1 MKKIKQIC
9 ALGLMMAVLAAYILP
24 GTAEEAS
31 AKNISG
37 VAYTDMAVDPTVR
50 GSGYSSVLYDNQSG
64 LPTSEANAIAE
75 TEEGFIWIGSYSGL
89 IRYDGNT
96 FERMD
101 STTGITSVVC
111 LYVDSKNRLWIGTN
125 DNGVA
130 VMENGKY
137 KIYDTADG
145 LGSSSVRCITE
156 DSNGTIYIASTNGLN
171 TVTEDMVLHKFDE
184 KQINNKYICELRIT
198 DQDVIYGETMDGD
211 IFTIENGTLTSFYG
225 SRSLGVGDVNCVLPD
240 PDNPGYVYI
249 GNTESQIYYGMLSGS
264 LHDVKRMS
272 IYPLAYAASIEK
284 YNGKVWVCADNGIG
298 VFDDDGFHILEDIPL
313 NNSIEHMM
321 VDYEGNLWF
330 TSSRQG
336 IMKIVPNQFT
346 DIYDKYG
353 LENAVVNSTCEY
365 NDMLF
370 IGTDT
375 GLTVIDKNKVIDE
388 VVIQYKDT
396 NDRFRFNHNLIS
408 LLQGCRIRSI
418 KRDSKNRLWIAT
430 YSTRGLLIYD
440 NGMITR
446 FDNENGLPSNKV
458 RTVYEM
464 SDGTVMVACS
474 GGIVRI
480 RDDKVAGSYDNRSGI
495 NNLDVLTVTEGFNDE
510 TIIGSDGNGIYII
523 KGQNIINL
531 GKKDGLHSE
540 VVMRLKRDKER
551 KVIWIIT
558 SNSIA
563 YMTEDYKITTIAG
576 FPYSNNFDMY
586 ENSQGQMWILSS
598 NGIYVISA
606 DDLIDNVEVN
616 PVFFSMDNGLPCVA
630 TANSYSCVDAD
641 GILYIAGTTGV
652 AAVNIEEVS
661 LDIGNIKINVP
672 YIEADGEMVYPDSRG
687 VFTIPS
693 STNRLVIYGYV
704 YTYALINPKIT
715 YWLDGFDK
723 NFITKSRKDMEPVVY
738 TNLEGG
744 TYHFMMVV
752 QDTLGRDSK
761 QVDVT
766 IVKTKAFYEEA
777 WFRLFVV
784 LAAIGLVFGSIVFIV
799 YRKTRALTKKNE
811 QNRQFI
817 NEMTQAFAK
826 TIDMKDKYTNG
837 HSERV
842 AEYTVML
849 TKELG
854 YDDETVEKYRNIA
867 LLHDIGKISIPP
879 EVLNKEGKLTDQEFN
894 IIKSH
899 SAQGYK
905 VLKDISLMPE
915 LAIGAG
921 QHHERPDG
929 KGYPKGLKGDE
940 IERVAQIIAVAD
952 TFDAMYS
959 DRPYR
964 KRMNFDK
971 AVSII
976 KEVAGTQLTEDV
988 VEAFL
993 RLVERGG
1000 LRAEDDQGGGS
1011 MEDIDNIHKQQEKK
1025 AAKRS

>member
-1 MKKIKQIC
+1 MVKKKRIC
-9 ALGLMMAVLAAYILP
+9 ALIILMAVLAACILP
-24 GTAEEAS
+24 GTAKEVK

-37 VAYTDMAVDPTVR
+37 VEYSDMAVNPTVR

-145 LGSSSVRCITE
+145 LGSSSVRSITE
-156 DSNGTIYIASTNGLN
+156 DSKGTIYIASTNGLN
-171 TVTEDMVLHKFDE
+171 TVTEDMVLHRFDE

-198 DQDVIYGETMDGD
+198 NQDVIYGETMDGD

-346 DIYDKYG
+346 DVYDKYG

-396 NDRFRFNHNLIS
+396 NDRFRFNHNLIN
-408 LLQGCRIRSI
+408 LLNGCRIRSI
-418 KRDSKNRLWIAT
+418 KKDSKNRLWIAT

-510 TIIGSDGNGIYII
+510 TIIGSDGNGIYVI

-540 VVMRLKRDKER
+540 VVMRLKRDEER

-799 YRKTRALTKKNE
+799 YKKTRALTKKNE

-976 KEVAGTQLTEDV
+976 KEVAGTQLAEDV

-993 RLVERGG
+993 RLVEKGG

>member
-1 MKKIKQIC
+1 MVKKKRIC
-9 ALGLMMAVLAAYILP
+9 ALIILMVVLAACILP
-24 GTAEEAS
+24 GTAKEVN

-37 VAYTDMAVDPTVR
+37 VKYSDMAVDPTVK
-50 GSGYSSVLYDNQSG
+50 GSGYSAVLYDNQNG
-64 LPTSEANAIAE
+64 LPTSETNAVTE
-75 TEEGFIWIGSYSGL
+75 TAEGFIWIGSYSGL

-137 KIYDTADG
+137 TVYDTSDG
-145 LGSSSVRCITE
+145 LGSSSVRSITE
-156 DSNGTIYIASTNGLN
+156 DSKGTIYIASTNGLN
-171 TVTEDMVLHKFDE
+171 TVTEDMVLHRFDE

-225 SRSLGVGDVNCVLPD
+225 AKSLGVGDVNCVLPD

-272 IYPLAYAASIEK
+272 IYPLTYAASIEK

-346 DIYDKYG
+346 DVYDKYG

-388 VVIQYKDT
+388 VVIQCKDT

-474 GGIVRI
+474 GGMVRI

-495 NNLDVLTVTEGFNDE
+495 NNLDVLTVTEGFNDDA
-510 TIIGSDGNGIYII
+510 IIGSDGNGIYVI

-540 VVMRLKRDKER
+540 VVMRLKRDEER

-586 ENSQGQMWILSS
+586 ENSHGQMWILSS
-598 NGIYVISA
+598 NGIYVIPT
-606 DDLIDNVEVN
+606 DNLIGNTDIN

-630 TANSYSCVDAD
+630 TANSYSCVDKD

-661 LDIGNIKINVP
+661 LDIGNIKLNVP
-672 YIEADGEMVYPDSRG
+672 YIEADGEFIYPDKNG
-687 VFTIPS
+687 TFNIPS
-693 STNRLVIYGYV
+693 SSNRLVIYAYI
-704 YTYALINPKIT
+704 YTYALINPKVT
-715 YWLDGFDK
+715 YWLEGFDK
-723 NFITKSRKDMEPVVY
+723 DFITKSRKDMEPVVY
-738 TNLEGG
+738 TNL
-744 TYHFMMVV
+744 
-752 QDTLGRDSK
+752 
-761 QVDVT
+761 
-766 IVKTKAFYEEA
+766 
-777 WFRLFVV
+777 
-784 LAAIGLVFGSIVFIV
+784 
-799 YRKTRALTKKNE
+799 
-811 QNRQFI
+811 
-817 NEMTQAFAK
+817 
-826 TIDMKDKYTNG
+826 
-837 HSERV
+837 
-842 AEYTVML
+842 
-849 TKELG
+849 
-854 YDDETVEKYRNIA
+854 
-867 LLHDIGKISIPP
+867 
-879 EVLNKEGKLTDQEFN
+879 
-894 IIKSH
+894 
-899 SAQGYK
+899 
-905 VLKDISLMPE
+905 
-915 LAIGAG
+915 
-921 QHHERPDG
+921 
-929 KGYPKGLKGDE
+929 
-940 IERVAQIIAVAD
+940 
-952 TFDAMYS
+952 
-959 DRPYR
+959 
-964 KRMNFDK
+964 
-971 AVSII
+971 
-976 KEVAGTQLTEDV
+976 
-988 VEAFL
+988 
-993 RLVERGG
+993 
-1000 LRAEDDQGGGS
+1000 
-1011 MEDIDNIHKQQEKK
+1011 
-1025 AAKRS
+1025 

>member
-9 ALGLMMAVLAAYILP
+9 ALTIIMAVFASLLLP
-24 GTAEEAS
+24 FKAEEAN
-31 AKNISG
+31 AKNFSG
-37 VAYTDMAVDPTVR
+37 VNYSDMAVDPTEK
-50 GSGYSSVLYDNQSG
+50 GNGFSSILYDNQNG

-101 STTGITSVVC
+101 STTGISSVVC

-130 VMENGKY
+130 VLDNGVY
-137 KIYDTADG
+137 TMYDTQDG
-145 LGSSSVRCITE
+145 LGSSSVRSITE
-156 DSNGTIYIASTNGLN
+156 DSKGTIYIASTHGLN

-184 KQINNKYICELRIT
+184 KQINSKYICELRIT
-198 DQDVIYGETMDGD
+198 DSDVIYGETIDGD
-211 IFTIENGTLTSFYG
+211 IFTIENGALTSFYG
-225 SRSLGVGDVNCVLPD
+225 AKSLGVGEVNCVLPD

-249 GNTESQIYYGMLSGS
+249 GNTESQVYYGLLDGS
-264 LHDVKRMS
+264 LKNVKRMGV
-272 IYPLAYAASIEK
+272 YPLKYVASIEK
-284 YNGKVWVCADNGIG
+284 YNDQIWICADNGIG
-298 VFDDDGFHILEDIPL
+298 VYDDTGFHKLEDISL
-313 NNSIEHMM
+313 NNSIEHML

-336 IMKIVPNQFT
+336 VMKIVPNQFT
-346 DIYDKYG
+346 DIFYKYG
-353 LENAVVNSTCEY
+353 LKSAVVNSTCQY
-365 NDMLF
+365 NDMFF

-375 GLTVIDKNKVIDE
+375 GLIVLKGDE
-388 VVIQYKDT
+388 VVEELLIQYK
-396 NDRFRFNHNLIS
+396 NGADRFRFNHNLID
-408 LLQGCRIRSI
+408 LLEGCRIRSI
-418 KRDSKNRLWIAT
+418 KRDSKNRLWIST
-430 YSTRGLLIYD
+430 YSDRGLIVYD
-440 NGMITR
+440 DGMITR
-446 FDNENGLPSNKV
+446 FDIDNGLPSNKI
-458 RTVYEM
+458 RTIYEM
-464 SDGTVMVACS
+464 SDGTYMVACS
-474 GGIVRI
+474 GGLIMI
-480 RDDKVAGSYDNRSGI
+480 KDDKVIGTYDDNSGI
-495 NNLDVLTVTEGFNDE
+495 NNLEVLSVTEGFNQD

-523 KGQNIINL
+523 KGQNVINL
-531 GKKDGLHSE
+531 GKKDGLKSE
-540 VVMRLKRDKER
+540 VVMRLKRDEKR
-551 KVIWIIT
+551 KVIWVIT

-563 YMTEDYKITTIAG
+563 YMTEDYKIHTIEG

-606 DDLIDNVEVN
+606 EDLIDNVDVN

-630 TANSYSCVDAD
+630 TANSYSCVDEN
-641 GILYIAGTTGV
+641 GIMYISGTTGV
-652 AAVNIEEVS
+652 AAVNIENVVV
-661 LDIGNIKINVP
+661 DIGNIKMDVP
-672 YIEADGEMVYPDSRG
+672 YIEADGQLIYPNSKG

-693 STNRLVIYGYV
+693 STNRVVIYSYV

-723 NFITKSRKDMEPVVY
+723 DFITKNRKDMEPVVY

-744 TYHFMMVV
+744 TYHFMMVM
-752 QDTLGRDSK
+752 QDMLGKGNK
-761 QVDVT
+761 QLDIT

-784 LAAIGLVFGSIVFIV
+784 LGLIGLVFGSIVFIV

-817 NEMTQAFAK
+817 NEMTEAFAK

-842 AEYTVML
+842 AEYTAML

-854 YDDETVEKYRNIA
+854 YDEETIERYRNIA

-976 KEVAGTQLTEDV
+976 KEVSGTQLTEDV
-988 VEAFL
+988 VDAFL
-993 RLVERGG
+993 RIVERGG

-1025 AAKRS
+1025 AAGRK